1 MAGQGLVQ
9 RESPHGKELPVAMS
23 LTQTQ
28 FDSHAMSNGRVVGVT
43 ATLDAQDLVFQTRL
57 LLIGCQSELVLG
69 CHHGLLPS
77 GSDRFRS
84 VQA

>member
-1 MAGQGLVQ
+1 M
-9 RESPHGKELPVAMS
+9 PVAMS

-28 FDSHAMSNGRVVGVT
+28 FDSQAMSNGRVVGVT

-69 CHHGLLPS
+69 NRHGLLPH
-77 GSDRFRS
+77 GPDRFRS
-84 VQA
+84 VRA